1 MSDWHELGTKQVLRS
16 LDASDSGLDAEEA
29 KVRLTKYGTNELPHK
44 PPAGWFIILIRQ
56 FNNPFMYIL
65 IFAAVVSVAFADWI
79 DAGVIA
85 AAIVVNTVVGFVQ
98 EYKASQALEHLRSM
112 VKPMVRVRRANE
124 EMVIPAGQIV
134 PGDLLLLDAGDHVA
148 ADARI
153 IFANT
158 FETNEAALTGESLPI
173 TKQVEP
179 VEAGTVLAERTCMVY
194 AGTVV
199 TAGRAR
205 AVVVATGLRSELGKI
220 AKLVSETKEEQTP
233 LQVQLGRLA
242 KWLSVLFVAV
252 SLIIFA
258 IGVGSGRSMFE
269 MFLTAVALAVAAVP
283 EGLIVAVTAI
293 FAIGMQRIL
302 RRHALI
308 RRLIATETL
317 GSVSVIC
324 TDKTGTITEARM
336 EATEVVTG
344 EQIVSGVQSS
354 GGKSTEATLLAHEIA
369 MLCNN
374 TAINRETEGLEKLEV
389 LGSPTESALVQ
400 VALKAGLRKFRLEE
414 EHERYFEIPFDSKHK
429 YMATV
434 NAWDGEYRAILLKGA
449 PERLLEF
456 CKTVRINGKDV
467 DLTEDERTRL
477 LDAAHEMTTRG
488 LRVLAVAYQ
497 LTDSS
502 TNKITEKDLPGSTF
516 VAFYGL
522 RDPIRPDAK
531 ETIAKAKSA
540 GVRTVIITGDH
551 PDTAMTIAQEVGVL
565 ADQEHTMIGPDLDQL
580 SDEEFSAKVES
591 INVYA
596 RVEPAHKVRIVAAWQ
611 KHGQVVSMTGDGVND
626 APALKA
632 ANIGVALGTGTEVA
646 KETADMVLLDNTLT
660 TIVAAIEQGRVIFD
674 NIRKVTVFL
683 LANGF
688 SEMILVGG
696 AVLLGMPLPL
706 LPAQI
711 LWVNLVTDGFP
722 SVALTTEPGEPGVMK
737 EPPRTKTEP
746 IMNREMKILI
756 FIIATVADIALFAIF
771 WYMYQSGVYSIEFI
785 RTFIFTAIAVSSLMY
800 IFAIKSFRRSIFRT
814 PLFNNK
820 WLWLGVGVGFLMQLA
835 VVTIPFLQHIFETV
849 TLSWFHWLILL
860 GIGSIKLVAIEIAK
874 WFFIVRR
881 YRYAEKEEI
890 PARGE
895 KVHP

>member
-1 MSDWHELGTKQVLRS
+1 MSDWHELGIKQVLRS
-16 LDASDSGLDAEEA
+16 LNASDSGLSLEESKA
-29 KVRLTKYGTNELPHK
+29 RYQKFGANELPHQ
-44 PPAGWFIILIRQ
+44 PPAGWFIILLRQ

-65 IFAAVVSVAFADWI
+65 IFAAGVSIAFADWV

-85 AAIVVNTVVGFVQ
+85 AAIVVNTLVGFIQ

-112 VKPMVRVRRANE
+112 VKPMVRVRRADE

-153 IFANT
+153 VFANT

-173 TKQVEP
+173 LKQVEP
-179 VEAGTVLAERTCMVY
+179 VAAGTVLAERTCMVY

-252 SLIIFA
+252 SLLIFA
-258 IGVGSGRSMFE
+258 IGVLSGRSMFE

-324 TDKTGTITEARM
+324 TDKTGTITEAQM
-336 EATEVVTG
+336 KVTELVTG
-344 EQIVSGVQSS
+344 EQVILES
-354 GGKSTEATLLAHEIA
+354 KSASKPNSKNAMLAHQIA

-389 LGSPTESALVQ
+389 LGSPTESALVRA
-400 VALKAGLRKFRLEE
+400 ALEAGFRKFRLEE
-414 EHERYFEIPFDSKHK
+414 EHERFYEIPFDSRRK

-434 NAWDGEYRAILLKGA
+434 NAWDEDHRAILLKGA
-449 PERLLEF
+449 PERVLEF
-456 CKTVRINGKDV
+456 CQTVQVGGDQV
-467 DLTEDERTRL
+467 ELTEGKRARL
-477 LDAAHEMTTRG
+477 LLTAHEMTTRG
-488 LRVLAVAYQ
+488 LRVLAVAYRQ
-497 LTDSS
+497 TGLT
-502 TNKITEKDLPGSTF
+502 TQEITETDLPGSTF

-522 RDPIRPDAK
+522 RDPIRADAK
-531 ETIAKAKSA
+531 ETIARAKSA

-551 PDTAMTIAQEVGVL
+551 PDTAVAIALEAGVE
-565 ADQEHTMIGPDLDQL
+565 ADPEHTMTGPDLDQL
-580 SDEEFSAKVES
+580 TDEEFAARVDS

-596 RVEPAHKVRIVAAWQ
+596 RVEPTHKVRIVDAWQ
-611 KHGQVVSMTGDGVND
+611 KHGAVVSMTGDGVND

-632 ANIGVALGTGTEVA
+632 ADIGVALGTGTEVA
-646 KETADMVLLDNTLT
+646 KETADMVLLDNALT

-696 AVLLGMPLPL
+696 AVLVGLPLPL

-711 LWVNLVTDGFP
+711 LWVNLITDGFP
-722 SVALTTEPGEPGVMK
+722 SIALTTEPGEPGVMD
-737 EPPRTKTEP
+737 EPPRAKTES
-746 IMNREMKILI
+746 IMSREMKVLI
-756 FIIATVADIALFAIF
+756 FIIAMVADIALFGIF
-771 WYMYQSGVYSIEFI
+771 YFLYQTGLYSIEFI
-785 RTFIFTAIAVSSLMY
+785 RTFVLTALAVSSLMY
-800 IFAIKSFRRSIFRT
+800 VFAIKSFRRSILKT

-820 WLWLGVGVGFLMQLA
+820 WLWLGVIVGFLLQIA
-835 VVTIPFLQHIFETV
+835 VVTVPVLQNIFETV
-849 TLSWFHWLILL
+849 SLSWIHWLILL
-860 GIGSIKLVAIEIAK
+860 GIGSIKLVAIEVAK
-874 WFFIVRR
+874 WFFIVKQR
-881 YRYAEKEEI
+881 
-890 PARGE
+890 
-895 KVHP
+895 KV